1 MKHYLTRTLLY
12 GVGVGILLF
21 LLVSNFFS
29 LLEVNALFIC
39 GGLFFL
45 LVIILLY
52 LATEVFH
59 RTNSISPDAKAQ
71 RQDKITLFVPLALS
85 GVGLALIIL
94 LSAANWNA
102 SPSSENISEGSV
114 LAIFC
119 ACPFF
124 FIYVLSILRVLVRL
138 FSRREEIFE
147 HETGVTKNDV

>member
-29 LLEVNALFIC
+29 FLEINALLIC

-45 LVIILLY
+45 LIIIILFLT
-52 LATEVFH
+52 TEIFPH
-59 RTNSISPDAKAQ
+59 TYSITSDARAQ
-71 RQDKITLFVPLALS
+71 KQDKITLFVPLALS

-94 LSAANWNA
+94 LSAADWTA
-102 SPSSENISEGSV
+102 SPSSENISEGFV
-114 LAIFC
+114 LAMFC

-138 FSRREEIFE
+138 FSRRTEIFKQ
-147 HETGVTKNDV
+147 ETGTTKNGV